1 MEKAL
6 TGCACPSAQPD
17 MANCRVFGVR
27 DPTPDGP
34 RTAYLDRTVE
44 AGADVLAMTAPA
56 PPTEVLRLAAT
67 CEESRCAHFD
77 GTDCRLA
84 TQIVTLLP
92 PVVAVLP
99 RCAIRPECRWFHQE
113 GRAACLRCPQVVT
126 ELPDPPAA
134 LRLAAQP
141 RARATS

>member
-1 MEKAL
+1 MDKLPA
-6 TGCACPSAQPD
+6 GGACPSAQPG

-27 DPTPDGP
+27 DPTPEGP

-44 AGADVLAMTAPA
+44 ARADLLAKASPA
-56 PPTEVLRLAAT
+56 PPTQVLRLAAT
-67 CEESRCAHFD
+67 CEESQCAHFD

-84 TQIVTLLP
+84 TQIVALLP
-92 PVVAVLP
+92 TVVAVLP
-99 RCAIRPECRWFHQE
+99 RCAIRPECRWYHQE

-126 ELPDPPAA
+126 ELSDPPAA

-141 RARATS
+141 HARARS